1 MKNAYYAKKIK
12 NNKYLPDI
20 HSKLLLQLNSTPHE
34 KNLLQEIKDIDDSL
48 LNKEYTYHSGLL
60 FSEEITPKAIEGLY
74 SCLKK
79 HIIFTEHGFHL
90 WNPNNQED

>member
-34 KNLLQEIKDIDDSL
+34 KKPSSRN
-48 LNKEYTYHSGLL
+48 
-60 FSEEITPKAIEGLY
+60 
-74 SCLKK
+74 
-79 HIIFTEHGFHL
+79 
-90 WNPNNQED
+90 